1 MIRIEPWVGFLR
13 LLQFSKSSWGIR
25 LLEEWNYRGSKGKD
39 GDGLEGFPSHQSDD
53 IKSYLDIVDN
63 IYLTYLYSY
72 AVCVPCTFVVTSSW
86 LPYFPS
92 FVLLHESIFTSHLHP
107 TRIHHDTWSIVILCD
122 LAVQE
127 RHLFFLFFA
136 ISIHPTM
143 LCFFMYLLLLE
154 LMQFANP
161 WNFVQSATPA
171 TTMHVIYWSPVGGNT
186 APRFMFFVS
195 GAVCGWC
202 YMVEFLLESVGAHSV
217 CVITLMYIKPVND
230 FKQIVYCWF
239 IQITVKA
246 FPGKLAQ
253 RHVWHLVNRVT
264 TLVRAVLLAY
274 DEVAQL
280 KAGNKWTT
288 GNQATLEN
296 KKTPGNLTKAG

>member
-171 TTMHVIYWSPVGGNT
+171 TTIQV
-186 APRFMFFVS
+186 
-195 GAVCGWC
+195 
-202 YMVEFLLESVGAHSV
+202 
-217 CVITLMYIKPVND
+217 TLA
-230 FKQIVYCWF
+230 
-239 IQITVKA
+239 VKA
-246 FPGKLAQ
+246 MLSTEARSVATQ
-253 RHVWHLVNRVT
+253 HLDSCSLCQVRFVVGVIWLNFCWKV
-264 TLVRAVLLAY
+264 LVLILCV
-274 DEVAQL
+274 
-280 KAGNKWTT
+280 
-288 GNQATLEN
+288 
-296 KKTPGNLTKAG
+296 